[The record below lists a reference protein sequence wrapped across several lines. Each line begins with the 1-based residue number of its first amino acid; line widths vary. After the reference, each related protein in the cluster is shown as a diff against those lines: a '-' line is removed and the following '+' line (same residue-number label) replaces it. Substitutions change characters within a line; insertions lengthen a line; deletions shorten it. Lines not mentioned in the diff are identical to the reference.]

1 MLSSEKDVKILSNLC
16 PLFKG
21 KVKAD
26 SIKSPGSVYQV
37 QLNVFEYYMFWFA
50 YYPICR
56 ANSENNVDNLLTK
69 RTKNEK
75 FRLENWTYS
84 IPGFSSNAKRVPEQK
99 FECNLYLRL
108 LYAYLREFVPISD
121 LNMHQH
127 PYRSSLLNYTSG
139 YDGSVLLRAEFLVD
153 AFLNYWLIDNDFS
166 PLSVNVCKWFG
177 VSPRLSVVSREIP
190 PTSGLGELVKLFVK
204 YLNLTSVWATNQCES
219 NVECSGSPK
228 WMVPDSPSVLFD
240 SSVKS
245 GDLASLV
252 PCVSAVGSRN
262 VWIQRPLYRFILRTF
277 LFCPVGTSIKNASE
291 VFSIWVCYMEPW
303 SITIDDFV
311 GFDALINGCTKNA
324 RKEDSQSQDCGY
336 SSLWQGYVLSNYL
349 YYSSLV
355 MHFIGFAHK
364 FLHTD
369 PEYILQMV
377 LKVLN
382 ILTSSRELMDLIK
395 NVNTVFHAEQS
406 RSSKSKLHSLYRFVP
421 TIREQLQDWEDGLCE
436 SDADGS
442 FLHENWN
449 KDLRLFDDGEDGGQR
464 LLQLFILRAEAELQ
478 SFSGDN
484 LAQNLQCIDSL
495 KTQMSCLFGGHA
507 IKPIAFSLEPEQ
519 QQQSRGEIFKPKRVG
534 HHALADFKYKG
545 DWMKRPI
552 SDDEVAW
559 LAKLLIWLSDR
570 LNEILGLNQP
580 KNNSDVGP
588 KWSYVEVSGDVVG
601 NVYGPMETIKTA
613 MYAIG
618 TWLCMLVA
626 AFVDLMRKHGVR
638 VNLRLFA
645 SKKIIM
651 FFILFA
657 VFSVLKKAFR
667 HFHRA

>member
-1 MLSSEKDVKILSNLC
+1 MLSSEKYVKILSNLC

-21 KVKAD
+21 KVKDD
-26 SIKSPGSVYQV
+26 SIKSPGSVYQI

-56 ANSENNVDNLLTK
+56 ANNENNVDNLLTK
-69 RTKNEK
+69 RTKKEK

-108 LYAYLREFVPISD
+108 LYAYLRELVPIRD
-121 LNMHQH
+121 LSMHQH

-139 YDGSVLLRAEFLVD
+139 YDGSTLLRAEFLVD
-153 AFLNYWLIDNDFS
+153 AFVNYWLIDNDFS

-204 YLNLTSVWATNQCES
+204 YLNFSSVLVTNQCES
-219 NVECSGSPK
+219 NAECSGSPK

-245 GDLASLV
+245 GDLASVV
-252 PCVSAVGSRN
+252 PCVSAVGSWN
-262 VWIQRPLYRFILRTF
+262 VCIQRPLYRFILRTF

-291 VFSIWVCYMEPW
+291 VFSVWVCYIEPW
-303 SITIDDFV
+303 SISIDDFG
-311 GFDALINGCTKNA
+311 GFDALISGCTKNA
-324 RKEDSQSQDCGY
+324 GKEHSRSQDCGY

-369 PEYILQMV
+369 PEFILQMV

-382 ILTSSRELMDLIK
+382 ILTSSRELIDLIK
-395 NVNTVFHAEQS
+395 NVNTVFHAKQA
-406 RSSKSKLHSLYRFVP
+406 RSSKSKLHNLYRFVP
-421 TIREQLQDWEDGLCE
+421 AICEQLQDWEDGLCE

-484 LAQNLQCIDSL
+484 HAQNLQCIDSL
-495 KTQMSCLFGGHA
+495 KAQMSCLFGGHA

-519 QQQSRGEIFKPKRVG
+519 QQQSRDEIFKPKRVG

-559 LAKLLIWLSDR
+559 LAKLLIWLSNW

-588 KWSYVEVSGDVVG
+588 KWSYVEVSGDVEG
-601 NVYGPMETIKTA
+601 NVYGSRETMKTVVC
-613 MYAIG
+613 AIG
-618 TWLCMLVA
+618 TWLRVLVA
-626 AFVDLMRKHGVR
+626 AFVNLMRKHGVR

-651 FFILFA
+651 FLVLFA